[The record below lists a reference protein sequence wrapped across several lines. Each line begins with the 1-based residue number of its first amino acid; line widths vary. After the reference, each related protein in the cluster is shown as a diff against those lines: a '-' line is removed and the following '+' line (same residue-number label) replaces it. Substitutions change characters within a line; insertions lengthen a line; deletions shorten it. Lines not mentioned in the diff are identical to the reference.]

1 MGDTVLPMPDE
12 GEIPAGQRVGS
23 LRCPWVPKNGSGGHG
38 AGEFGAQP
46 LSCGPGQGGEAVEE
60 TRHRYVGSGHRAARP
75 RGSRCRGSRH
85 SAATGRVPAGGV
97 GRGRGSRHRR
107 SPSPA
112 SRRASALVDQS
123 AGPGGRREE
132 GSGVGEGVG
141 ERGGG
146 GEGRGTGAGG
156 GGVGCGACLGCP
168 GGGGASSGR
177 GSGASTGSGQAQGT
191 PRSSQAYAVL
201 SIPRLGLR
209 VPVAEGVSKRDVLN
223 KGYVGHY
230 PHTQQAG
237 QAGNFALAGHRNT
250 HGEPFRYINRLRRG
264 DEIDVETAAGRYVY
278 VVDKTLAQTS
288 ANDGGVIREVPRSTV
303 RPAYGYSAPGYYITL
318 TTCTPEYTSRYRLV
332 VWGTLTSM
340 RPR

>member
-1 MGDTVLPMPDE
+1 MRAPGIVRRGLGISGVVDHGTRRRRAVYRRVVWGGGEVLVTVGLLLLLLVVHQLWWTNRQAREGAERKVQALEKEWGSGEEEGKGDGQE
-12 GEIPAGQRVGS
+12 QGAGASGAGS
-23 LRCPWVPKNGSGGHG
+23 GSGG
-38 AGEFGAQP
+38 
-46 LSCGPGQGGEAVEE
+46 
-60 TRHRYVGSGHRAARP
+60 
-75 RGSRCRGSRH
+75 
-85 SAATGRVPAGGV
+85 SA
-97 GRGRGSRHRR
+97 
-107 SPSPA
+107 
-112 SRRASALVDQS
+112 
-123 AGPGGRREE
+123 
-132 GSGVGEGVG
+132 
-141 ERGGG
+141 
-146 GEGRGTGAGG
+146 
-156 GGVGCGACLGCP
+156 
-168 GGGGASSGR
+168 GGGASSGG
-177 GSGASTGSGQAQGT
+177 GSGASGGGGSEASTESGRAQGT

-209 VPVAEGVSKRDVLN
+209 VPVAEGVGKRDVLN

-278 VVDKTLAQTS
+278 VVDRTLPQTS

-332 VWGTLTSM
+332 VWGKLTSM